1 MGTRVTALG
10 YVPIQDCFGHE
21 HKIFLWP
28 LPPIRTTKRYNW
40 CRYLHGRALSPI
52 LLYMLRPAESDQFI
66 CQSPKP
72 HPTFT
77 HPRHS
82 MRQVP
87 TYESTQPLTSSWG
100 NTPRSLGNH
109 KWEVSKAT
117 RSTHHVLSPPWGA
130 LHQFSP
136 LILTAI
142 LHCAHSTGEKNWG
155 TQEGGSVPQV
165 IRLASAEMEVRPQLG
180 AHSALAHDRRTPDQG
195 SARMLDGF
203 SEAQYPSCFVHT
215 C

>member
-1 MGTRVTALG
+1 M
-10 YVPIQDCFGHE
+10 
-21 HKIFLWP
+21 P
-28 LPPIRTTKRYNW
+28 L
-40 CRYLHGRALSPI
+40 LHGRALSPI
-52 LLYMLRPAESDQFI
+52 LYTCWDQRPDQFI

-87 TYESTQPLTSSWG
+87 TYESTQPLTSSRG
-100 NTPRSLGNH
+100 NTPRSLGNQ
-109 KWEVSKAT
+109 VGSKAT
-117 RSTHHVLSPPWGA
+117 RSTHHVLSLPPWGA

-155 TQEGGSVPQV
+155 TQE
-165 IRLASAEMEVRPQLG
+165 EEVCLRSSGWRVQRWK
-180 AHSALAHDRRTPDQG
+180 SD
-195 SARMLDGF
+195 
-203 SEAQYPSCFVHT
+203 PSWVHT
-215 C
+215 AKLTTGEPWPRVSKDAGWVFRSPISILFCSHLLTSQMP